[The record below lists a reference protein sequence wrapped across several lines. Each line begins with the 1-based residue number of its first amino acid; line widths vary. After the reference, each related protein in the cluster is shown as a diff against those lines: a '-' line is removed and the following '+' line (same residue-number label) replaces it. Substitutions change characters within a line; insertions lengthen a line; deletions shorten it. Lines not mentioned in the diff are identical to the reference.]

1 MQYLFLILIL
11 LILFCVILP
20 VFIYALPFIVV
31 FSLIGYYIKTRKKD
45 ISSSSQDEKVIDVE
59 YTEYEDDAK

>member
-20 VFIYALPFIVV
+20 VFIYALPFIVLI
-31 FSLIGYYIKTRKKD
+31 SLIGYWIKTRKKD
-45 ISSSSQDEKVIDVE
+45 VPSTQQDEKVIDVE
-59 YTEYEDDAK
+59 FTEYEDDAQ